1 MAKFCREC
9 GKELEENSK
18 FCNNCGTKI
27 EEEKT
32 EEANTSNENTNES
45 AASNTGTNVT
55 YNQTYVTKKSNGMAI
70 AGFVISLVSLLCCG
84 YSSWLGLIFSII
96 GLVNANKNEG
106 EGKGL
111 AIAGIV
117 ISSILLII
125 IVLLTI
131 YGVMASVTDDVS
143 SNLNLP
149 TY

>member
-9 GKELEENSK
+9 GKELEDESK
-18 FCNNCGTKI
+18 FCKNCGTKI

-45 AASNTGTNVT
+45 AASNAGTNVT
-55 YNQTYVTKKSNGMAI
+55 YNQTYVTKKSNGMAV

-84 YSSWLGLIFSII
+84 YSSWLGLFFYII

-106 EGKGL
+106 EGKEL

-131 YGVMASVTDDVS
+131 FGVMASVTDDVS

>member
-32 EEANTSNENTNES
+32 EETNTSNENTNES
-45 AASNTGTNVT
+45 AASNAGTNVT

-117 ISSILLII
+117 ISSILFII

-131 YGVMASVTDDVS
+131 FGVMASVTDDVY

>member
-45 AASNTGTNVT
+45 AASNAGTNVT

-70 AGFVISLVSLLCCG
+70 AGFVMSLVSLLCCG

-106 EGKGL
+106 EGKEL

-131 YGVMASVTDDVS
+131 FGVMASVTDDVS

>member
-18 FCNNCGTKI
+18 FCKNCGTKI
-27 EEEKT
+27 EKEKT

-45 AASNTGTNVT
+45 AASNAGTNVT

-70 AGFVISLVSLLCCG
+70 AGFVMSLVSLLCCG

-106 EGKGL
+106 EGKEL

-131 YGVMASVTDDVS
+131 FGVMASVTDDVS

>member
-1 MAKFCREC
+1 MDKFCREC

-18 FCNNCGTKI
+18 FCKNCGTKI

-32 EEANTSNENTNES
+32 EEANASNENTNES
-45 AASNTGTNVT
+45 AASNAGTNVT

-117 ISSILLII
+117 ISSILLIL

-131 YGVMASVTDDVS
+131 FGVMASVTDDVY

>member
-32 EEANTSNENTNES
+32 EETNTSNENTNES
-45 AASNTGTNVT
+45 AASNAGTNVT

-117 ISSILLII
+117 ISSILIII

-131 YGVMASVTDDVS
+131 FGFMSSVTDDVS

>member
-9 GKELEENSK
+9 GKELEDESK
-18 FCNNCGTKI
+18 FCKNCGTKI

-45 AASNTGTNVT
+45 AASNAGTNVT

-117 ISSILLII
+117 IISILLII

-131 YGVMASVTDDVS
+131 FGVMASVTDDVS

>member
-18 FCNNCGTKI
+18 FCKNCGTKI

-45 AASNTGTNVT
+45 AASNAGTNVT
-55 YNQTYVTKKSNGMAI
+55 YNQTYVTKKSNGMA
-70 AGFVISLVSLLCCG
+70 
-84 YSSWLGLIFSII
+84 
-96 GLVNANKNEG
+96 G

-131 YGVMASVTDDVS
+131 FGVMASVTDDVS

>member
-9 GKELEENSK
+9 GKELEEESK

-27 EEEKT
+27 EE
-32 EEANTSNENTNES
+32 ANAYINES
-45 AASNTGTNVT
+45 ASSNASTNVT

-96 GLVNANKNEG
+96 GLANANKNEG

-117 ISSILLII
+117 ISSILFIL
-125 IVLLTI
+125 IVLLTVF
-131 YGVMASVTDDVS
+131 GVMASVTDNVS
-143 SNLNLP
+143 SNLNLQ

>member
-9 GKELEENSK
+9 GKELEQNSK
-18 FCNNCGTKI
+18 FCKNCGTKI

-45 AASNTGTNVT
+45 AASNAGTNVT

-111 AIAGIV
+111 AISGIV
-117 ISSILLII
+117 ISSILFIL

-131 YGVMASVTDDVS
+131 FGVMASVTDDVS

>member
-45 AASNTGTNVT
+45 AASNAGTNVT
-55 YNQTYVTKKSNGMAI
+55 YNQTYVTKKINGMAI

-131 YGVMASVTDDVS
+131 FGVMASVTDDVS

>member
-1 MAKFCREC
+1 MDKFCREC
-9 GKELEENSK
+9 GKKLEENSK
-18 FCNNCGTKI
+18 FCNNCGMKI
-27 EEEKT
+27 EEKES
-32 EEANTSNENTNES
+32 NTLSENTNES
-45 AASNTGTNVT
+45 TVKNANENVT

-70 AGFVISLVSLLCCG
+70 IGFVISLISLLCCG

-96 GLVNANKNEG
+96 GLINANKNEG

-117 ISSILLII
+117 ISLILLILFI
-125 IVLLTI
+125 LLTI
-131 YGVMASVTDDVS
+131 FGFMAYATDGVS

>member
-45 AASNTGTNVT
+45 AASNAGTNVT
-55 YNQTYVTKKSNGMAI
+55 YNQTYVTKKSNGMAV

-106 EGKGL
+106 EGKEL

-131 YGVMASVTDDVS
+131 FGVMASVTDDVS

>member
-32 EEANTSNENTNES
+32 EETNTSNENTNES
-45 AASNTGTNVT
+45 AASNAGTNVT

-131 YGVMASVTDDVS
+131 FGVMASVTDDVS
-143 SNLNLP
+143 YNLNLP

>member
-32 EEANTSNENTNES
+32 EEASTLNENTNES
-45 AASNTGTNVT
+45 AASNVGTNVT

-131 YGVMASVTDDVS
+131 FGVMASVTDDVS

>member
-32 EEANTSNENTNES
+32 EEANTSNENINES
-45 AASNTGTNVT
+45 AASNAGTNVT

>member
-18 FCNNCGTKI
+18 FCKNCGTKI

-32 EEANTSNENTNES
+32 EEANTSNENINES
-45 AASNTGTNVT
+45 AASNAGTNVT
-55 YNQTYVTKKSNGMAI
+55 YNQTYVTKKSNGMAV

-84 YSSWLGLIFSII
+84 YPSWLGLIFSII

-117 ISSILLII
+117 ISSILLIL

-131 YGVMASVTDDVS
+131 FGFMASVTDDVS

>member
-1 MAKFCREC
+1 
-9 GKELEENSK
+9 
-18 FCNNCGTKI
+18 
-27 EEEKT
+27 
-32 EEANTSNENTNES
+32 
-45 AASNTGTNVT
+45 
-55 YNQTYVTKKSNGMAI
+55 MAI

-131 YGVMASVTDDVS
+131 YGVMASVTDDFS

>member
-9 GKELEENSK
+9 GKELEEESK
-18 FCNNCGTKI
+18 FCKNCGTKI

-32 EEANTSNENTNES
+32 EEANTLNENTNES
-45 AASNTGTNVT
+45 AASNASTNVT
-55 YNQTYVTKKSNGMAI
+55 YNQTYVTKKSNGMAV

-117 ISSILLII
+117 ISSILLIL
-125 IVLLTI
+125 IVLLTTF
-131 YGVMASVTDDVS
+131 GVMASVTDDVS

-149 TY
+149 IY

>member
-18 FCNNCGTKI
+18 FCKNCGTKI

-32 EEANTSNENTNES
+32 EEANTSNENINES
-45 AASNTGTNVT
+45 AASNAGTNVT

-106 EGKGL
+106 EGKEL

-131 YGVMASVTDDVS
+131 FGVMASVTDDVS

>member
-32 EEANTSNENTNES
+32 EETNTSNENTNES
-45 AASNTGTNVT
+45 AASNAGTNVT

-106 EGKGL
+106 EGKEL

-131 YGVMASVTDDVS
+131 FGVMASVTDDVS

>member
-9 GKELEENSK
+9 GKKLEENSK
-18 FCNNCGTKI
+18 FCNNCGMKI
-27 EEEKT
+27 EEKET
-32 EEANTSNENTNES
+32 NTLSENTNES
-45 AASNTGTNVT
+45 TVKSVNENVT

-70 AGFVISLVSLLCCG
+70 IGFVISLISLLCCG

-96 GLVNANKNEG
+96 GLINANKNEG

-117 ISSILLII
+117 ISLILLILFI
-125 IVLLTI
+125 LLTI
-131 YGVMASVTDDVS
+131 FGFMAYVTDGVS

>member
-18 FCNNCGTKI
+18 FCKNCGTKI

-32 EEANTSNENTNES
+32 KEANASNENTNES
-45 AASNTGTNVT
+45 AASNAGTNVT

-117 ISSILLII
+117 ISSILLIL

-131 YGVMASVTDDVS
+131 FGVMASVTDDVS